1 MHSSPRGGMTDPASV
16 TVSDADAGGPDP
28 IREAV
33 QLLARLPGVG
43 EKSARRMAYSLL
55 SGDPALAKALGR
67 VLGSLPERVRRCAT
81 CGVFTGR
88 EQCALCRDPRRSSET
103 LCVVAR
109 PWDVDA
115 MERAGTFRGRYHV
128 LHALLD
134 PLAGMGPTDFPLA
147 GLLARLGPEGV
158 TEVIVATPSTVE
170 GEATALYLAE
180 ALRPLGVR
188 ATRIASGI
196 PHGGD
201 LEYADPITLGR
212 ALEGRRSL

>member
-1 MHSSPRGGMTDPASV
+1 MALQVCPFVSFDPDDRSSS
-16 TVSDADAGGPDP
+16 DP

-55 SGDPALAKALGR
+55 SGDPSFAHALGTALAN
-67 VLGSLPERVRRCAT
+67 LPERVRRCRT

-88 EQCALCRDPRRSSET
+88 DECAICRDPRRNVET

-115 MERAGTFRGRYHV
+115 FERAGSYRGRYHV
-128 LHALLD
+128 LHTLLD
-134 PLAGMGPTDFPLA
+134 PLGGMGPGDFPLA
-147 GLLARLGPEGV
+147 ALVARIEPEHI
-158 TEVIVATPSTVE
+158 TEVIIATPSTVE

-180 ALRPLGVR
+180 SLRPLGVN

-212 ALEGRRSL
+212 ALEGRRGI

>member
-1 MHSSPRGGMTDPASV
+1 MSSDPEQS
-16 TVSDADAGGPDP
+16 TDP

-33 QLLARLPGVG
+33 QLLSRLPGVG

-55 SGDPALAKALGR
+55 AGDPAVAR
-67 VLGSLPERVRRCAT
+67 VLGNALATLPERVRRCRT

-88 EQCALCRDPRRSSET
+88 EQCTICRDPRRAADT

-115 MERAGTFRGRYHV
+115 FERAGSYRGRYHV

-134 PLAGMGPTDFPLA
+134 PLGGMGPADFPLTS
-147 GLLARLGPEGV
+147 LIERLAPERIA
-158 TEVIVATPSTVE
+158 EVILATPATVE
-170 GEATALYLAE
+170 GEATALFLAD
-180 ALRPLGVR
+180 ALRSHGVK

-212 ALEGRRSL
+212 ALDGRRGM

>member
-1 MHSSPRGGMTDPASV
+1 MSSDPEQSTDPS
-16 TVSDADAGGPDP
+16 
-28 IREAV
+28 REAV
-33 QLLARLPGVG
+33 QLLSRLPGVG

-55 SGDPALAKALGR
+55 AGDPAVAR
-67 VLGSLPERVRRCAT
+67 VLGNALATLPERVRRCRT

-88 EQCALCRDPRRSSET
+88 EQCTICRDPRRAADT

-115 MERAGTFRGRYHV
+115 FERAGSYRGRYHV

-134 PLAGMGPTDFPLA
+134 PLGGMGPADFPLTS
-147 GLLARLGPEGV
+147 LIERLAPERIA
-158 TEVIVATPSTVE
+158 EVILATPATVE
-170 GEATALYLAE
+170 GEATALFLAD
-180 ALRPLGVR
+180 ALRSHGVK

-212 ALEGRRSL
+212 ALDGRRGM

>member
-1 MHSSPRGGMTDPASV
+1 
-16 TVSDADAGGPDP
+16 VSHDADPLSDP
-28 IREAV
+28 IRDAI

-55 SGDPALAKALGR
+55 ANDPALARALGNA
-67 VLGSLPERVRRCAT
+67 LASLPERVRRCRT

-88 EQCALCRDPRRSSET
+88 DECTICRDPRRLSDT

-115 MERAGTFRGRYHV
+115 LERAGSFRGRYHV

-134 PLAGMGPTDFPLA
+134 PLAGMGPGDFPLA
-147 GLLARLGPEGV
+147 ALVARIEPEHV
-158 TEVIVATPSTVE
+158 AEVILATPATVE

-188 ATRIASGI
+188 ASRIASGI

-212 ALEGRRSL
+212 ALEGRRGM

>member
-1 MHSSPRGGMTDPASV
+1 
-16 TVSDADAGGPDP
+16 
-28 IREAV
+28 
-33 QLLARLPGVG
+33 VG

-55 SGDPALAKALGR
+55 SGDPAFARTLGN
-67 VLGSLPERVRRCAT
+67 VVANLPERVRRCRT

-88 EQCALCRDPRRSSET
+88 DECGICRDPRRHAET

-115 MERAGTFRGRYHV
+115 FERAGSYRGRYHV
-128 LHALLD
+128 LHTLLD
-134 PLAGMGPTDFPLA
+134 PLGGMGPADFPLA
-147 GLLARLGPEGV
+147 TLTQRIAPEHIA
-158 TEVIVATPSTVE
+158 EVILATPATVE

-180 ALRPLGVR
+180 ALRPLGVK

-212 ALEGRRSL
+212 ALEGRRGM